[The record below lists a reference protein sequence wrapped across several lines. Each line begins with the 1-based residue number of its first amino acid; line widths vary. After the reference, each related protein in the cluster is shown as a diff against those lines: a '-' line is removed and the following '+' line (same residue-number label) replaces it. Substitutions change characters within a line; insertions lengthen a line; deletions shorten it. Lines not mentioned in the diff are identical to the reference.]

1 MYYAETP
8 DAAHDIHDLKVKLLG
23 ESFQFYTDAGVFSKK
38 MIDFGSQ
45 VLLSALDLE
54 AGKTLLDVGCGYG
67 PLGISLAKVHG
78 FKSRSTA
85 SPCTDI
91 E

>member
-8 DAAHDIHDLKVKLLG
+8 DAAHDIHDLKVNLLG

-45 VLLSALDLE
+45 VLLNALDLE
-54 AGKTLLDVGCGYG
+54 LWPSWYQFSQG
-67 PLGISLAKVHG
+67 
-78 FKSRSTA
+78 SRSQ
-85 SPCTDI
+85 SHYD
-91 E
+91 

>member
-1 MYYAETP
+1 MSKMYYAETP

-45 VLLSALDLE
+45 VLLSAVV
-54 AGKTLLDVGCGYG
+54 TVLLVLVW
-67 PLGISLAKVHG
+67 PRFKESKSL
-78 FKSRSTA
+78 
-85 SPCTDI
+85 
-91 E
+91 

>member
-8 DAAHDIHDLKVKLLG
+8 DAAHDIHDLKVNLLG

-54 AGKTLLDVGCGYG
+54 ADLMFFLVTYSSTSESFK
-67 PLGISLAKVHG
+67 LGV
-78 FKSRSTA
+78 
-85 SPCTDI
+85 
-91 E
+91 

>member
-1 MYYAETP
+1 MSKMYYAETP
-8 DAAHDIHDLKVKLLG
+8 DAAHDIHDLKVNLLG

-54 AGKTLLDVGCGYG
+54 
-67 PLGISLAKVHG
+67 
-78 FKSRSTA
+78 
-85 SPCTDI
+85 
-91 E
+91 